1 MRNVGFFVV
10 LMLVSTLSFAVQVD
24 GLYKAIVPVATQS
37 ANERKA
43 ATRKAINSVAQ
54 KVSGRREV
62 LNNAALQQTL
72 SNVDAFVEQ
81 FQYIQPETEKSSL
94 QVEITFQK
102 AAIDRALQQF
112 DIPVWGANRPAIAVW
127 LAVDNG
133 NKRYLIGEGATK
145 TAALL
150 QKVAFQSGL
159 PIVLPLLDL
168 EDQQAVQFNDVWG
181 LFSERIVQAS
191 ARYGAKQVLFGR
203 LLKEQ
208 GSVWKLRWVLVNTNG
223 KFEGESRQTYLS
235 EAFRESLSSSSE
247 MLAEIYAPRGNM
259 HVSELTL
266 MVDGITNLAEF
277 SRVSQ
282 YLSSLDVVSK
292 VSWQRVDANKASFVI
307 GLTGDVQGLKE
318 QIALNNVLAETHPI
332 APIMPVQIQ
341 KPQALGQ
348 QVMPYISQQV
358 LSFRVR

>member
-1 MRNVGFFVV
+1 M
-10 LMLVSTLSFAVQVD
+10 
-24 GLYKAIVPVATQS
+24 
-37 ANERKA
+37 
-43 ATRKAINSVAQ
+43 
-54 KVSGRREV
+54 
-62 LNNAALQQTL
+62 
-72 SNVDAFVEQ
+72 
-81 FQYIQPETEKSSL
+81 
-94 QVEITFQK
+94 
-102 AAIDRALQQF
+102 
-112 DIPVWGANRPAIAVW
+112 
-127 LAVDNG
+127 
-133 NKRYLIGEGATK
+133 
-145 TAALL
+145 
-150 QKVAFQSGL
+150 
-159 PIVLPLLDL
+159 
-168 EDQQAVQFNDVWG
+168 
-181 LFSERIVQAS
+181 
-191 ARYGAKQVLFGR
+191 LFGR